1 MGGLLGTAATHASL
15 PQPQPQPQLAQ
26 PQQGT
31 GVLETVTRIQQLG
44 GDPVRADRVLELRAR
59 FETGTG
65 AFASE
70 DSYFEARSRAFWCD
84 AIARSRFGRDVEA
97 ELTAEERAWLGPL
110 ERAHRGL
117 FRVAA
122 DVDGPAGPTGGAS
135 AAGARSLVDVWSGA
149 EFEVTVLDDES
160 SAELDAGSGQL
171 FDARVVVSED
181 ARTVALLPGAVFH
194 PREATAPIDTVLAA
208 ARDRALSTDDTLDAL
223 LRMERSLRSLS
234 RVKAAYA
241 YRPEALSPALPTPPR
256 HPPDAADRLRRIAKS
271 PT

>member
-1 MGGLLGTAATHASL
+1 MGGLLGTAATRPAL
-15 PQPQPQPQLAQ
+15 TQPQR
-26 PQQGT
+26 T

-59 FETGTG
+59 FESRTG

-70 DSYFEARSRAFWCD
+70 DSYFEARSRAFWCE
-84 AIARSRFGRDVEA
+84 AIARSRFGRDVET

-122 DVDGPAGPTGGAS
+122 DVDDPAGHAGRRAS
-135 AAGARSLVDVWSGA
+135 DPGARRLVDVWSGA

-208 ARDRALSTDDTLDAL
+208 ARERALSTDDTLDAL

-241 YRPEALSPALPTPPR
+241 YRPEALSPAVPTPAR
-256 HPPDAADRLRRIAKS
+256 HPPELADRLRRIAKS

>member
-1 MGGLLGTAATHASL
+1 MGGLLGTAATRTAGNT
-15 PQPQPQPQLAQ
+15 QPQTR
-26 PQQGT
+26 T

-44 GDPVRADRVLELRAR
+44 GDPVRSDRVLELRAR
-59 FETGTG
+59 FETRTG

-97 ELTAEERAWLGPL
+97 DLTAEERAWLGPL

-117 FRVAA
+117 FSVAVAA
-122 DVDGPAGPTGGAS
+122 DVDGPGGPAR

-171 FDARVVVSED
+171 FDALIVVSED

-208 ARDRALSTDDTLDAL
+208 ARERALSTHDTLDAL
-223 LRMERSLRSLS
+223 LRMERALRSLS

-241 YRPEALSPALPTPPR
+241 YRPEALSPALPTPAR
-256 HPPDAADRLRRIAKS
+256 HPADVADRLRRIAKS

>member
-1 MGGLLGTAATHASL
+1 MAGLLSTRATRENAATTAPAASL
-15 PQPQPQPQLAQ
+15 PAAQ
-26 PQQGT
+26 PGT
-31 GVLETVTRIQQLG
+31 GILETVTRIQQLG

-59 FETGTG
+59 FETRAG

-70 DSYFEARSRAFWCD
+70 DSYFEARSRAFWCE
-84 AIARSRFGRDVEA
+84 AISRSRFGRDVEA
-97 ELTAEERAWLGPL
+97 ELSAEERAWLGPL

-117 FRVAA
+117 FRA
-122 DVDGPAGPTGGAS
+122 DEGGHS
-135 AAGARSLVDVWSGA
+135 GDHGATRATRLLVDVWSGA
-149 EFEVTVLDDES
+149 EFAITVLDDES

-208 ARDRALSTDDTLDAL
+208 ARERGLSTDDTLDAL
-223 LRMERSLRSLS
+223 LRMERALRSLS

-241 YRPEALSPALPTPPR
+241 YRPEALSPAVPTPAR
-256 HPPDAADRLRRIAKS
+256 HPPDVADRLRRIAKS

>member
-1 MGGLLGTAATHASL
+1 MAGLLGTAATPISGAL
-15 PQPQPQPQLAQ
+15 QPQPHPR
-26 PQQGT
+26 T

-59 FETGTG
+59 FETRTG

-97 ELTAEERAWLGPL
+97 ELAADERGWLGPL

-117 FRVAA
+117 FRVAVDA
-122 DVDGPAGPTGGAS
+122 DVDGRSAAS
-135 AAGARSLVDVWSGA
+135 AARRLVDVWSGA

-171 FDARVVVSED
+171 FDGRVVVSGD

-194 PREATAPIDTVLAA
+194 PREATSPIDTVLAA
-208 ARDRALSTDDTLDAL
+208 ARERALSTDDTLDAL

-256 HPPDAADRLRRIAKS
+256 HPPDVADRLRRIAKS

>member
-1 MGGLLGTAATHASL
+1 MPGLFGNAATQALLDSSHGS
-15 PQPQPQPQLAQ
+15 
-26 PQQGT
+26 QGS
-31 GVLETVTRIQQLG
+31 GILETVTRIQQLG

-59 FETGTG
+59 FEACAG

-84 AIARSRFGRDVEA
+84 AITRSRFGRDVEA
-97 ELTAEERAWLGPL
+97 ELSAEERAWLGPL

-117 FRVAA
+117 FRASGFSGLSVGA
-122 DVDGPAGPTGGAS
+122 PAPRG
-135 AAGARSLVDVWSGA
+135 LLIDVWKGV
-149 EFEVTVLDDES
+149 EFAITVLDDES

-194 PREATAPIDTVLAA
+194 PREATAPIDGVLAA
-208 ARDRALSTDDTLDAL
+208 ARERALSTDTTLDAL
-223 LRMERSLRSLS
+223 LRMERSLRALS

-241 YRPEALSPALPTPPR
+241 YRPSALSPTIPTPSR
-256 HPPDAADRLRRIAKS
+256 HPPDVADRLRRITKS